1 MLNFIC
7 STDETQKLNEIY
19 KCATADAAAG
29 KSVFILVPE
38 QYSMYAEA
46 ELIEILGLS
55 AQNKIQ
61 ILTFS
66 RLCNLI
72 FSKMGPLRTR
82 YIDKAGKHI
91 MTRRALQLAE
101 KKLMFF
107 RRNIN
112 QHGFCGLIQSAISEF
127 KRYGISPSAL
137 TNAADKTDNE
147 RLGMKLRDLAVIY
160 ETFNALVARD
170 HSNSEDNLSLI
181 IPKIAKADFLSG
193 SIYINFFRSFTPT
206 EYAVLSQLMQKS
218 NVCVALSCNST
229 DDHSDVFSAQIN
241 TYHKLVAIAQNNG
254 ISASSPIILNKEP
267 ENTLYGDLKHLKE
280 TFFLYSPQSYDAK
293 PEHIHLVRP
302 DNFLAEVT
310 QCATLIR
317 RLLREDGYSF
327 NDFLIL
333 TGNME
338 NYELLIPEI
347 FEEYGINYFLDRKIS
362 LTESPF
368 MRMII
373 AILEML
379 AYGFSYE
386 RVMRLARSGFFAVSV
401 DEIDIFE
408 NYILAADITHSQW
421 NSLNEWVYNPDPNKF
436 DMNYI
441 NSVKSRLVNPVL
453 TLASKFSGRKT
464 VQDICTNLFEWLNDT
479 EIPAAVNKKITD
491 FRLAS
496 DTESAEQLRMV
507 WNSFVSVTNQIKDY
521 MKDEFST
528 FEEFYRL
535 FLSACGELS
544 VGMVPPTQDKV
555 VISPVDMFRS
565 TGSRVV
571 IVLGAVDGIFPRD
584 YKSEGLIS
592 DAERMIL
599 EQSGLTLAPDTYTQQ
614 KDEQFLIYSVLTTA
628 REQLYIFSPLSDR
641 DGKSLNPS
649 EVLITLKSSLF
660 PQLDEMCDCDTD
672 VFSYTESPKS
682 AFNHLSAE
690 LFKNGWNVQLLSPV
704 MKAAYDFLKD
714 DPIYSLQLERL
725 YLMYLSKF
733 DDTALTLDTAKEL
746 YGLPLTLSV
755 SKLEKYN
762 ACAFSFFMQYGLIA
776 QERMLGG
783 LKSSDTGEIL
793 HSVLCDYFKSKAELN
808 TDYSTI
814 ERDQCFSEISALV
827 ERMGKNTNENLYSDS
842 HYYRYMMLRL
852 KNIATATAWKMIKF
866 YSQSKFRPTGFEIS
880 FGHGKTYPPYELDTQ
895 LGKVSLKGFIDR
907 VDSAEID
914 GICNLAITDY
924 KSSERKLD
932 MALAEAGIHF
942 QPLIYANALRRHIPD
957 SQVAAMFYLQMNDP
971 IIGCN
976 TPPDER
982 TWEKEMSDKIAAH
995 GIIMDDAAVIEGID
1009 TEYANKDAIHYIQ
1022 CGGKSLLHKDLLEK
1036 ALTDADRKA
1045 AESADNILSGKI
1057 DISPAFVSDF
1067 DPCKFC
1073 PYGSICC
1080 RKQ

>member
-7 STDETQKLNEIY
+7 STDEAQKLNEIY
-19 KCATADAAAG
+19 KRATADADLG

-38 QYSMYAEA
+38 QYSMYAET

-101 KKLMFF
+101 KKLVFF

-112 QHGFCGLIQSAISEF
+112 QHGFTGLIQSAISEF

-137 TNAADKTDNE
+137 TDTADKTGDT

-160 ETFNALVARD
+160 ETFNTLVECN

-181 IPKIAKADFLSG
+181 IPKIEKADFLQG
-193 SIYINFFRSFTPT
+193 SIYVNFFKSFTPT

-218 NVCVALSCNST
+218 DLCVALSLSCP
-229 DDHSDVFSAQIN
+229 DDRSDVFSAQVN
-241 TYHKLVAIAQNNG
+241 TYNKLTVIAQSNK
-254 ISASSPIILNKEP
+254 ISVSAPIILKD
-267 ENTLYGDLKHLKE
+267 ENTVYDDLKHLKDN
-280 TFFLYSPQSYDAK
+280 FFLCSPQSYMGDVQ
-293 PEHIHLVRP
+293 HIHILRP
-302 DNFLAEVT
+302 DNFYAEVT
-310 QCATLIR
+310 QCAALIR
-317 RLLREDGYSF
+317 KLLREKGYSF

-338 NYELLIPEI
+338 SYELLIPSI

-362 LTESPF
+362 LIESPL

-373 AILEML
+373 AVLEIL
-379 AYGFSYE
+379 AYGFSYD
-386 RVMRLARSGFFAVSV
+386 RVMRLARSGFFNLTI
-401 DEIDIFE
+401 DEADIFE
-408 NYILAADITHSQW
+408 NYVLAADVTHSQW
-421 NSLNEWVYNPDPNKF
+421 NSKNEWSYNPDPNKF
-436 DMNYI
+436 DINFI
-441 NSVKSRLVNPVL
+441 NSVKSRLIDPVL
-453 TLASKFSGRKT
+453 NFLAMFSGRKT
-464 VQDICTNLFEWLNDT
+464 TREICTNLFKWLSDT
-479 EIPAAVNKKITD
+479 EIDKAVNKKIAD
-491 FRLAS
+491 FKLSANS
-496 DTESAEQLRMV
+496 ESAEQLRLV
-507 WNSFVSVTNQIKDY
+507 WNSFVSVTNQISDY
-521 MKDEFST
+521 MQDEFST
-528 FEEFYRL
+528 FEEFYHL
-535 FLSACGELS
+535 FSSACGELN
-544 VGMVPPTQDKV
+544 VGMIPPTRDKV

-565 TGSRVV
+565 TGCKVV
-571 IVLGAVDGIFPRD
+571 IVLGALDGIFPKD
-584 YKSEGLIS
+584 YQSEGLIS
-592 DAERMIL
+592 DAERIAL
-599 EQSGLTLAPDTYTQQ
+599 EQSGLILAPDTFTQQ
-614 KDEQFLIYSVLTTA
+614 KEEQFLIYSVLTTA

-649 EVLITLKSSLF
+649 EVLITLENSLF
-660 PQLDEMCDCDTD
+660 PKLTEDCINDKDNLT
-672 VFSYTESPKS
+672 FAESPKA
-682 AFNHLSAE
+682 AFNRLSAE
-690 LFKNGWNVQLLSPV
+690 LFEKGWNIELLSPI
-704 MKAAYDFLKD
+704 MKAIYNHLKEDPVFL
-714 DPIYSLQLERL
+714 PQLERL
-725 YLMYLSKF
+725 YRMYLSKF
-733 DDTALTLDTAKEL
+733 IDNQLTPDTAKVL

-762 ACAFSFFMQYGLIA
+762 ACAFSFFMQYGLVA

-783 LKSSDTGEIL
+783 LKSSDTGNIL
-793 HSVLCDYFKSKAELN
+793 HSVLCDYFKTKAEEN
-808 TDYSTI
+808 ADYSAI
-814 ERDQCFSEISALV
+814 KHDQCFSEISALV
-827 ERMGKNTNENLYSDS
+827 EKAGKDTNENLYADS

-880 FGHGKTYPPYELDTQ
+880 FGKHGTYPPYDLDTQ

-914 GICNLAITDY
+914 GICNLSITDY

-976 TPPDER
+976 TPPDEH

-1009 TEYANKDAIHYIQ
+1009 TEYANKDAVHYIQ
-1022 CGGKSLLHKDLLEK
+1022 CSGKSLLHKDLLEK
-1036 ALTDADRKA
+1036 ALTDADKKA
-1045 AESADNILSGKI
+1045 AESADDILAGKI
-1057 DISPAFVSDF
+1057 DVNPAFVSDF
-1067 DPCKFC
+1067 NPCRYC
-1073 PYGSICC
+1073 PYGSICG
-1080 RKQ
+1080 K